1 MPQVGK
7 KKFAYTKAGKKK
19 LKCTQKNQVRK
30 LKKVINMATNVDGD
44 FKKKGK
50 KFLKKAKKSAA
61 KVVKSGGKTYG
72 SYVAPTVGLFKKAGT
87 AATNIGKVALKFPG
101 TGLAATGLYY
111 GAKALVKKGEKT
123 ASRTA
128 FRQYN
133 KKGKWMI

>member
-1 MPQVGK
+1 
-7 KKFAYTKAGKKK
+7 
-19 LKCTQKNQVRK
+19 
-30 LKKVINMATNVDGD
+30 MATNVDGD
-44 FKKKGK
+44 FKKKSK

-61 KVVKSGGKTYG
+61 KVIKSGGKTYG

-101 TGLAATGLYY
+101 PGLAATGLYY

>member
-1 MPQVGK
+1 MGK
-7 KKFAYTKAGKKK
+7 KKVSGQWKEDATKKA
-19 LKCTQKNQVRK
+19 KN
-30 LKKVINMATNVDGD
+30 
-44 FKKKGK
+44 
-50 KFLKKAKKSAA
+50 FLGKAKKSAA

-72 SYVAPTVGLFKKAGT
+72 SYVAPTVGLFKSAGKL
-87 AATNIGKVALKFPG
+87 ATNVGKIALKFPG
-101 TGLAATGLYY
+101 TGLAASGLYY